1 MVLPSAGVLDDTEL
15 EKRIRFFEQ
24 FAGVKPYDAQCDL
37 LRQRSRYK
45 ILLCGRRWGKT
56 LYLAMELL
64 WYIHWLHEMNHPR
77 PRVRLVAPEHPQIRE
92 VMNYFTEF
100 CAKANLPLREI
111 KDPKDPHF
119 LAGRVRLEPRSAKN
133 RTSHRG
139 PGLSLVVLDEVSDI
153 DPDLYYYSIAPSLSD
168 YQGHVIMAGT
178 PKGLNWVVQFAEKQ
192 GIELPYTNLS
202 GFTMLVSPD
211 QRAALMRSPTWANP
225 HIDPAE
231 IEFQRQILPAEVFA
245 QEYGAEILIG
255 YLNPFVVQPEYV
267 GAFTDEDYAAMQHAV
282 WAVGVDYGY
291 KSQSAAVLAALCTD
305 GIVRIPYVGYETHI
319 DEFSFAQWV
328 GQALEYKVGKGE
340 VLAVIGDADFSSERG
355 RRSIADN
362 LRDLGYPF
370 LTGIRDRV
378 GRWARLREC
387 LNNMRVRV
395 LEPSC
400 TGLVQEFK
408 TAKPHNYRMGD
419 IEKPDHALTAL
430 AYALDFL
437 AKRRAPTVPFPPVEN
452 HLQEEI
458 LRFYQRNV
466 LPMDEFQ
473 KRSNRQGH
481 RVSYLRSAVLD
492 KRRWT

>member
-1 MVLPSAGVLDDTEL
+1 MVLPSAGVLDDAEL

-24 FAGVKPYDAQCDL
+24 FAGVTPYDAQRDL

-64 WYIHWLHEMNHPR
+64 WYIHWLHEINHPR
-77 PRVRLVAPEHPQIRE
+77 PRVRLIAPEHPQIKE

-119 LAGRVRLEPRSAKN
+119 KAGRVRLEPRSAKN
-133 RTSHRG
+133 RVSHRG
-139 PGLSLVVLDEVSDI
+139 AGLSLAILDEVSDI
-153 DPDLYYYSIAPSLSD
+153 DAELYYYSIAPSLSD

-178 PKGLNWVVQFAEKQ
+178 PKGLNWVVEFAEKQ
-192 GIELPYTNLS
+192 GIQLPYSNLS
-202 GFTMLVSPD
+202 GFEMLVSID
-211 QRAALMRSPTWANP
+211 KRATLMRSPTWANP
-225 HIDPAE
+225 YIDPAE
-231 IEFQRQILPAEVFA
+231 IEFQRQVLPPEVFA
-245 QEYGAEILIG
+245 QEYGAEILVG
-255 YLNPFVVQPEYV
+255 YLNPFAVRPEFV
-267 GAFTDEDYAAMQHAV
+267 TAFTDEDQDAMEHAV
-282 WAVGVDYGY
+282 WVLGVDYGY
-291 KSQSAAVLAALCTD
+291 KSQSAVVLAALCTD
-305 GIVRIPYVGYETHI
+305 GIIRIPYVGYETHI
-319 DEFSFAQWV
+319 DEFQFAQWV
-328 GQALEYKVGKGE
+328 GQALQYKTGKGE
-340 VLAVIGDADFSSERG
+340 VLAVIGDADFTSEKG

-387 LNNMRVRV
+387 LNNLHVRV

-400 TGLVQEFK
+400 SGLVQELK
-408 TAKPHNYRMGD
+408 NAKPHRIRMGD

-437 AKRRAPTVPFPPVEN
+437 AKRRAPTVPLPPTEN
-452 HLQEEI
+452 YLQHQI
-458 LRFYQRNV
+458 LEFYQKNV
-466 LPMDEFQ
+466 VPLDQ
-473 KRSNRQGH
+473 LNKQANRQGH
-481 RVSYLRSAVLD
+481 RVVYRRTLD
-492 KRRWT
+492 KVRWS